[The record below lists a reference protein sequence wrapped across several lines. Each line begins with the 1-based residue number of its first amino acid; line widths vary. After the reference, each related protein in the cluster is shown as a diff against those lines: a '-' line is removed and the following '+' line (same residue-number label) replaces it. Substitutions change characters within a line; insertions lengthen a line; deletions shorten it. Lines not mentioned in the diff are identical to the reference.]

1 MSLVYMNHVLD
12 ILSDSRDLR
21 RTALGIARQTG
32 YAAGGAAVGGVV
44 GGPAGA
50 LVGTVVGAV
59 VGYIRADPYDSL
71 IDAVRQLSDRDKVI
85 LGAKVQQLS
94 LIDAVRQLSDR
105 DKVILGAKVQQLVGA
120 MSIDEFSLIDA
131 VRQLSDRDKV
141 ILGAKVQQLVGA
153 MSIDEFV
160 RWIQTEGHRQLLLTL
175 LQQAVTST
183 QLLRAFKFPQLQLHF
198 SAINMTDIPHDERR
212 DDEPKNGILDELPPD
227 LLRLALFIAKAFYGR
242 EHYVV
247 MDYIQKNTCIKE
259 DDLRV
264 ITKFDQRFLRGI
276 IVQLKVDK
284 ILKERIVSEEADGR
298 CRKVNYYYINYRALL
313 NVAKYKID
321 HMRQRLEVKDKD
333 EVYKASY
340 KCSGCQHHYDA
351 MEMDKIFDPMMQ
363 EMRCWRCQGLVEPD
377 ETAGPTDE
385 TRSSLARFN
394 DQMAPL
400 FAMIQNLDGIRLA
413 PHILEPP
420 IKTVDNI
427 PSEAGLE
434 KKVLQVGERA
444 FSGHT
449 AATRST
455 MYQNGI
461 TVSIEGESA
470 APKVEEKKAVP
481 WLQNQMHSPTP
492 TPVDDQMQKAFAD
505 LVDNPAA
512 LVEEELPEAAPVH
525 SDVERLLMDEFDQE
539 EAQLVGEPEP
549 KRPKLEADTSP
560 ESTTDEEEMISVG
573 GRRYYLDEVT
583 PDLVRQMTE
592 AEKEVYIRI
601 TRENFDFY

>member
-1 MSLVYMNHVLD
+1 
-12 ILSDSRDLR
+12 
-21 RTALGIARQTG
+21 
-32 YAAGGAAVGGVV
+32 
-44 GGPAGA
+44 
-50 LVGTVVGAV
+50 
-59 VGYIRADPYDSL
+59 
-71 IDAVRQLSDRDKVI
+71 
-85 LGAKVQQLS
+85 
-94 LIDAVRQLSDR
+94 
-105 DKVILGAKVQQLVGA
+105 
-120 MSIDEFSLIDA
+120 
-131 VRQLSDRDKV
+131 
-141 ILGAKVQQLVGA
+141 
-153 MSIDEFV
+153 
-160 RWIQTEGHRQLLLTL
+160 
-175 LQQAVTST
+175 
-183 QLLRAFKFPQLQLHF
+183 
-198 SAINMTDIPHDERR
+198 MTDIPHDERR

-227 LLRLALFIAKAFYGR
+227 LLSDFHDDAASVVVSRLALFIAKAFYGR

-264 ITKFDQRFLRGI
+264 ITKFDQRFLRGVSVFLNGRLSTGFAFERTLFQI